1 MSAQEKPLPT
11 NPEGHCPHWK
21 VPGRLIHWTGG
32 SAEQAFGLSV
42 HSSTSTVQAGSDRD
56 LAHPASQIQV
66 YFGCKNIPYKAVHC
80 THFKTKHYTK

>member
-42 HSSTSTVQAGSDRD
+42 HSSTSTVQAVFS
-56 LAHPASQIQV
+56 H
-66 YFGCKNIPYKAVHC
+66 YFPHSVF
-80 THFKTKHYTK
+80 TQ